1 MLKDAKILKYNAV
14 RSHHSVSSVGATIGR
29 IGPRESRIGLD
40 DPAEEG
46 RDGVDPAGDVGSQ
59 YRGVAW
65 ISTAY
70 G

>member
-1 MLKDAKILKYNAV
+1 MQKILKYIAV
-14 RSHHSVSSVGATIGR
+14 RPHHSVSSVGATIGR
-29 IGPRESRIGLD
+29 VGPRESRVGLD
-40 DPAEEG
+40 DPAQEG
-46 RDGVDPAGDVGSQ
+46 RDGVDPAGEAGSQ